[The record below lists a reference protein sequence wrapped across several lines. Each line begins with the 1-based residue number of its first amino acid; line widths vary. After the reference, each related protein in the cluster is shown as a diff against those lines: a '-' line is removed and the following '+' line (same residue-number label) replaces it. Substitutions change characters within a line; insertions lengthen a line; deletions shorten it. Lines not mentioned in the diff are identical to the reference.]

1 MTAIDTSFIDT
12 RALGKA
18 TVTVVSEGT
27 LRWDPRFP
35 GSESER
41 RAAMPDADEE
51 GRVWLGLNVVIVQLS
66 GATIVIDPGLDDPDS
81 DWQRARPKVWPDFPV
96 TRTAGLAAAL
106 DQLGIA
112 PESVTDVVITHPH
125 GDHYAG
131 ITFDR
136 DGELN
141 ARFPRARHF
150 IGRADWEG
158 NPHRGEP
165 ESDTVRLELAERL
178 GLLNLVDDQLEIRPG
193 VTIYSAPGES
203 PGHVIVRVESDRQ
216 VLYVVG
222 DLFHH
227 AAEVEHGEWA
237 PPHADHM
244 PLMASRGRWYK
255 QIAGEEA
262 TVVTAHERFPPW
274 GRITLA
280 NGGYRWQRS
289 ESG

>member
-1 MTAIDTSFIDT
+1 MTATDTSFIDS
-12 RALGKA
+12 RRLGNA
-18 TVTVVSEGT
+18 TVTAISEGT

-51 GRVWLGLNVVIVQLS
+51 GRVWLGLNVVIVQL
-66 GATIVIDPGLDDPDS
+66 GDATIVIDPGLDDPDS
-81 DWQRARPKVWPDFPV
+81 DWQRARPHVWPDFLV

-112 PESVTDVVITHPH
+112 PETVTDVIITHPH

-141 ARFPRARHF
+141 ARFPRARHYM
-150 IGRADWEG
+150 GRADWEG

-165 ESDTVRLELAERL
+165 ESDTVRLELAEQL
-178 GLLNLVDDQLEIRPG
+178 GLLNLVDEEQEIRPG

-203 PGHVIVRVESDRQ
+203 PGHVIVRVESDGE

-227 AAEVEHGEWA
+227 AAEVEHGDWS
-237 PPHADHM
+237 PPHADRQ
-244 PLMASRGRWYK
+244 PLMASRDRWYD
-255 QIAGEEA
+255 QIARERA
-262 TVVTAHERFPPW
+262 LVVTAHERFPPW
-274 GRITLA
+274 GHITPA
-280 NGGYRWQRS
+280 NSGYRWQRS
-289 ESG
+289 GND